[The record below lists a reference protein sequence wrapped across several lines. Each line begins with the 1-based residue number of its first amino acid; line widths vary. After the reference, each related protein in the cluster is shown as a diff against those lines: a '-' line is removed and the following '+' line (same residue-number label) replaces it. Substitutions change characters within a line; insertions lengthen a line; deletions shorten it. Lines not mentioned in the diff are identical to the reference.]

1 MSALDCLGSRSHL
14 IFNFDSAAATEHAHV
29 VTRRNVLGRP
39 ITVLDAQIV
48 SVCVTCGAVLAIL
61 NAKDYWGCGVEL
73 VNPWD

>member
-14 IFNFDSAAATEHAHV
+14 VFNFNSVAATEYSHV

-48 SVCVTCGAVLAIL
+48 SVCVTCVAVLAIL
-61 NAKDYWGCGVEL
+61 NAKDYRGCGVEL